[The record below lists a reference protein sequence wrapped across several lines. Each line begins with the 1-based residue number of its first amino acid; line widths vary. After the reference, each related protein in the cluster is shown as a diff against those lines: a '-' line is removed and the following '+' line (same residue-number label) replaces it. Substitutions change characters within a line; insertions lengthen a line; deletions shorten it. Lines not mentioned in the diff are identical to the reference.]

1 MKKSTITLLFLLI
14 ACTLLG
20 VIGQFVGSLVM
31 IQLAKLDLSPSLTLL
46 YKVYKMGEHL
56 PLKLVMPFKAGIAVA
71 LLLTFIPILMV
82 IMLTLT
88 KPKRQ
93 LHGSARFANR
103 MEINQTGLLSKKEF
117 THKDYPDLLL
127 GKVDKQF
134 LRWSS
139 NTFLYIAAPTR
150 SGKGVGI
157 VIPNCLHYRGSMV
170 VYDPK
175 LENFLITAGF
185 RKDRLKQKVFLFNPA
200 GQMPEHA
207 INPNAPLVSH
217 RWNPITY
224 IRRDYQ
230 YMYKDIM
237 QMATILIPRSEKD
250 SGSSTFFTE
259 SAQKLFTG
267 LMLYLL
273 ETERERDLSDPKQQS
288 TLANLFRLTAPAT
301 GQTLAEWIR
310 EEIEQRDQQP
320 QTQLSSNCKTLL
332 YGFANGNAKTGAD
345 ILATLTAPLGIFL
358 DPVVEAATSGDDF
371 LLTDLRKKRMTIYL
385 GIIPTDNAPF
395 ARLTNLFFSQLVTV
409 NIQQGLPENNPT
421 LKHQCL
427 LLMDE
432 FTALGAIPAILHG
445 VAYIAGYG
453 LRLLIIIQ
461 SPSQVTQIY
470 GREATRTFFTNFAA
484 HIVFTPQD
492 DTDAREYSE
501 MIGYETFKARSVS
514 RTSGRSASNSR
525 SDSDQRR
532 AVMLPQ
538 ELRLMPQSDSIIS
551 LNNTRPI
558 YAQKIMYW
566 QEEVF
571 IRRANLPFPIVPIL
585 NLSDGRRCI
594 SPGTQVAQYLT
605 AEEMP
610 GTDFRDCTNA
620 GEIAKTLIHNLIK
633 PESSP
638 EYITQLSHFLD
649 QNLGIES
656 MPILK
661 SLINA

>member
-1 MKKSTITLLFLLI
+1 MKKFATTLLFLLI
-14 ACTLLG
+14 ACTILG
-20 VIGQFVGSLVM
+20 VIGQFVGSLIM
-31 IQLAKLDLSPSLTLL
+31 IQLAHLDLSPSLTLL
-46 YKVYKMGEHL
+46 YKVYKMGEHI
-56 PLKLVMPFKAGIAVA
+56 PPKLVTPFKIGAGVA
-71 LLLTFIPILMV
+71 LMLTFIPIPMV
-82 IMLTLT
+82 IVAALT
-88 KPKRQ
+88 KQKRQ

-103 MEINQTGLLSKKEF
+103 LEINQTGLLKKEF
-117 THKDYPDLLL
+117 TSKDYPDLLL
-127 GKVDKQF
+127 GKVGKQF

-139 NTFLYIAAPTR
+139 NTFLYLAAPTR

-157 VIPNCLHYRGSMV
+157 VIPNCLHYRGSLV

-185 RKDRLKQKVFLFNPA
+185 RRDKLKQQVFLFNPA

-207 INPNAPLVSH
+207 VNPNAPLVSH
-217 RWNPITY
+217 KWNPVTY
-224 IRRDYQ
+224 IRRNYQ

-237 QMATILIPRSEKD
+237 KMATILIPRSEKD

-267 LMLYLL
+267 LMLYML
-273 ETERERDLSDPKQQS
+273 ETEKERDLADSKQKS
-288 TLANLFRLTAPAT
+288 TLANLFRLTAPVT
-301 GQTLAEWIR
+301 GQTLAEWIK
-310 EEIEQRDQQP
+310 EEIELRDQQEH
-320 QTQLSSNCKTLL
+320 TQLSSNCKTLL

-345 ILATLTAPLGIFL
+345 ILATLTAPLGVFL

-385 GIIPTDNAPF
+385 GIIPTDSDPF

-421 LKHQCL
+421 LKYQCL

-470 GREATRTFFTNFAA
+470 GKEATRTFFTNFSA

-492 DTDAREYSE
+492 DTDAKEYSE

-514 RTSGRSASNSR
+514 RSSGRTSSNSR

-558 YAQKIMYW
+558 YAKKIMYW
-566 QEEVF
+566 QDEIF
-571 IRRANLPFPIVPIL
+571 IKRANLPFPIVPALTI
-585 NLSDGRRCI
+585 SDGKRRI
-594 SPGTQVAQYLT
+594 STKTQIAQYIS

-620 GEIAKTLIHNLIK
+620 GEIATKLLAQLIT
-633 PESSP
+633 PDSSK
-638 EYITQLSHFLD
+638 EYIEQLSYFVN

-661 SLINA
+661 SLLAN